1 MTSLARL
8 REPWVWHT
16 EGASNA
22 ANEARAGMAN
32 GPAGDGP
39 IPEWRFRALTRDD
52 VQAVSDLVAAY
63 EDACF
68 GFSDWSI
75 DDQRQEWADPSFTL
89 GADALVATAAGQIVG
104 YVAFWNR
111 AQHVRYTA
119 DGYAHPRYQ
128 GRGLGT
134 ALLRWSEARVR
145 ERLELAPAGVQ
156 VTLDHGTA
164 GTDAAAAQLF
174 AREGYVYV
182 RSFLEM
188 SIVLDGPPPA
198 PEWPPGIA
206 ASTFVPGADDY
217 SVYAAATEAFG
228 DHWGHA
234 TIPFEEWRVSR
245 LEFEGFDPSLSC
257 VARAG
262 DEVAGQV
269 RCRMRA
275 EKGWVDHLSV
285 RRRWRGQGLGLALLR
300 HAFGSFY
307 RRGVRE
313 VGLGV
318 DAESPT
324 GATRLYERAGM
335 SVERRYDMYRKVLRP
350 GREPE

>member
-1 MTSLARL
+1 
-8 REPWVWHT
+8 
-16 EGASNA
+16 
-22 ANEARAGMAN
+22 MAN
-32 GPAGDGP
+32 GTEGEAPQA
-39 IPEWRFRALTRDD
+39 EWRLRAPTLDD
-52 VQAVSDLVAAY
+52 MQAVADLVAAY
-63 EDACF
+63 EEACF
-68 GFSDWSI
+68 GFTDWSL
-75 DDQRQEWADPSFTL
+75 DDQRQEWVEPTFNL
-89 GADALVATAAGQIVG
+89 EADALVAITEAGQIVG
-104 YVAFWNR
+104 YVALANR
-111 AQHVRYTA
+111 AQHVRYTG
-119 DGYAHPRYQ
+119 DGYVHPRYQ

-134 ALLRWSEARVR
+134 ALLRWTEARVR

-174 AREGYVYV
+174 TQEGYAYV
-182 RSFLEM
+182 RSFLDM

-198 PEWPPGIA
+198 PEWPAGIA
-206 ASTFVPGADDY
+206 ARTFVPGADDY
-217 SVYAAATEAFG
+217 PVYAAATEAFE
-228 DHWGHA
+228 DHWGQA
-234 TIPFEEWRVSR
+234 TVPFEEWRVSR
-245 LEFEGFDPSLSC
+245 LEFEGFDPSLTC

-269 RCRMRA
+269 RCRTRG

-285 RRRWRGQGLGLALLR
+285 RRPWRGQGLGLALLR
-300 HAFGSFY
+300 HGFGAFY
-307 RRGVRE
+307 QRGVRE

-335 SVERRYDMYRKVLRP
+335 SVERRYDLYRKTLRQ